1 MIEARNVSQDWIGAT
16 SSSKGRH
23 NMSVKQILPGLY
35 QITTTGLNVFL
46 IDSGELILVD
56 VGPPNNAKAIQKAV
70 QAIGRQ
76 ITDIRH
82 ILVTHC
88 HRDHAGS
95 LAAVKQITGAPAYM
109 HPIGAAAVRMG
120 KTRWENSTPPP
131 NLLAK
136 IIFNTIT
143 FRLAH
148 GEGFEPAAV
157 EYEVQDGDVIP
168 IAGGIRAIHV
178 PGHSG
183 GQLAFLWEKNGG
195 VLFVAEAAFI
205 AFSLG
210 PPFAYEDFEEVKG
223 SLAKIA
229 ALDFDTACF
238 CHGKTIVHGAS
249 DMFKQKWGTI

>member
-1 MIEARNVSQDWIGAT
+1 MG
-16 SSSKGRH
+16 
-23 NMSVKQILPGLY
+23 VKQILPGLY
-35 QITTTGLNVFL
+35 QISTTGVNIFL
-46 IDSGELILVD
+46 IDSGELILID
-56 VGPPNNAKAIQKAV
+56 VGPPNNTKAIQQAV

-95 LAAVKQITGAPAYM
+95 LAAVKKITGAPAYM
-109 HPIGAAAVRMG
+109 HPIDAAAVRMG
-120 KTRWENSTPPP
+120 KTRFDNAKPPP
-131 NLLAK
+131 NPFAK
-136 IIFNTIT
+136 IIFHTVNARI
-143 FRLAH
+143 AH
-148 GEGFEPAAV
+148 GSGIEPAAV

-195 VLFVAEAAFI
+195 VLFAAEAAFNTFGLVP
-205 AFSLG
+205 AYV
-210 PPFAYEDFEEVKG
+210 YEDFDEELR
-223 SLAKIA
+223 SLEKIA

-249 DMFKQKWGTI
+249 AKFKQKWGTM

>member
-1 MIEARNVSQDWIGAT
+1 
-16 SSSKGRH
+16 
-23 NMSVKQILPGLY
+23 MSVKQILPGLY
-35 QITTTGLNVFL
+35 QISSMGINVFL
-46 IDSGELILVD
+46 IDSEELILVD
-56 VGPPNNAKAIQKAV
+56 VGTPNNTKAIQEAV

-88 HRDHAGS
+88 HRDHAGN

-109 HPIGAAAVRMG
+109 HPIAAAAVRAG
-120 KTRWENSTPPP
+120 KTRWDYATPPP
-131 NLLAK
+131 NLFNK
-136 IIFNTIT
+136 IVFHTIT

-148 GEGFEPAAV
+148 GAGIEPAAV
-157 EYEVQDGDVIP
+157 EYEIQDGEVIP

-195 VLFVAEAAFI
+195 VLFAAEAAFY
-205 AFSLG
+205 AFGLVH
-210 PPFAYEDFEEVKG
+210 AYVYEDFEEMMR

-238 CHGKTIVHGAS
+238 CHGQTIVHGAS
-249 DMFKQKWGTI
+249 AKFRQKWGTI

>member
-1 MIEARNVSQDWIGAT
+1 M
-16 SSSKGRH
+16 
-23 NMSVKQILPGLY
+23 
-35 QITTTGLNVFL
+35 
-46 IDSGELILVD
+46 
-56 VGPPNNAKAIQKAV
+56 

-95 LAAVKQITGAPAYM
+95 LAAVKQITDAPVYM
-109 HPIGAAAVRMG
+109 HPIAAAAVRMG
-120 KTRWENSTPPP
+120 KTRLDYAKPAPG
-131 NLLAK
+131 LLTK
-136 IIFNTIT
+136 IVFHTLN

-148 GEGFEPAAV
+148 GAGFEQAAV

-195 VLFVAEAAFI
+195 VLFVAEAAQNSFGL
-205 AFSLG
+205 S
-210 PPFAYEDFEEVKG
+210 PPYVYEDFEEVMG

-238 CHGKTIVHGAS
+238 CHGKTLVHGAS
-249 DMFKQKWGTI
+249 DMFKQKWGAM

>member
-1 MIEARNVSQDWIGAT
+1 
-16 SSSKGRH
+16 
-23 NMSVKQILPGLY
+23 MSIKQISPGLY
-35 QITTTGLNVFL
+35 QISTTGNNAFL

-76 ITDIRH
+76 MTDIRH

-95 LAAVKQITGAPAYM
+95 LAAVKQITDAPAYM
-109 HPIGAAAVRMG
+109 HPIDAAAVRMG

-136 IIFNTIT
+136 IVFHTIA

-148 GEGFEPAAV
+148 GAGFEPAEV
-157 EYEVQDGDVIP
+157 EYEVQDGAVLP

-195 VLFVAEAAFI
+195 VLFAAEAAFI
-205 AFSLG
+205 SFRLG
-210 PPFAYEDFEEVKG
+210 PPFVYEDFEEVMR
-223 SLAKIA
+223 SLAKLA

-249 DMFKQKWGTI
+249 DRFKQKWGTTPLP